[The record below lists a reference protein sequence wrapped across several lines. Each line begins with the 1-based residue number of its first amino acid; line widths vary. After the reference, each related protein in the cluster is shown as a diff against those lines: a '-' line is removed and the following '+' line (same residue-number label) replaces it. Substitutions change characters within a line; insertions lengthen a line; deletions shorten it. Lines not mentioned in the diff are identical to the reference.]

1 MAYAQTGCSISAGY
15 GTDAQQPPC
24 HDADG
29 DCQDGHCNGTHLHVH
44 AIAGQGYQFSPPAHK
59 KEFIALIP
67 HFFPSD
73 HLQERF
79 IPPRRTA

>member
-1 MAYAQTGCSISAGY
+1 MPRKRFT
-15 GTDAQQPPC
+15 
-24 HDADG
+24 
-29 DCQDGHCNGTHLHVH
+29 
-44 AIAGQGYQFSPPAHK
+44 
-59 KEFIALIP
+59 ALIP